1 MESST
6 SKISTEIRNWT
17 NARKRI
23 KAEKKKY
30 KKLYKKTVKPYKAAK
45 KESGSFLVETAKD
58 LFKKM
63 LTINETYN
71 LTVSDFH
78 PCIGFHCYEG
88 NSVSLGCEVL
98 HVLKIVSSGV
108 DFRVREY
115 RRVEGYS
122 YGIASVP
129 INYLNKDLNDMS
141 WYHELCKAEVARR
154 KQMNA
159 DQKRRQIAKLQEEL
173 DALDVEDGDS

>member
-30 KKLYKKTVKPYKAAK
+30 KKAVKPYKEAK
-45 KESGSFLVETAKD
+45 KESGSFLVEAAKV
-58 LFKKM
+58 LFEKM
-63 LTINETYN
+63 LAINKTYN
-71 LTVSDFH
+71 LSCYANFH
-78 PCIGFHCYEG
+78 PCIGFHCCEG

-98 HVLKIVSSGV
+98 RVLKITNEFV
-108 DFRVREY
+108 DFRVREHW
-115 RRVEGYS
+115 RWEGYS
-122 YGIASVP
+122 YGVASVP
-129 INYLNKDLNDMS
+129 INYLDRDLSDMS
-141 WYHELCKAEVARR
+141 WYHELCKAEITRR

-173 DALDVEDGDS
+173 DALGVGEDGDS